1 MATTTPTP
9 TTAATA
15 AAASAATSQHDLDGF
30 TQGLYRAAHAV
41 TQISNRLPLEDDF
54 AFHKAT
60 TSGFNASMSA
70 VALHAVTLLQQIVN
84 SDPSAQPLDALGS
97 VDDVDEFMSKLPLV
111 IDANETRLEA
121 VVRRRCS
128 NSAREHVHS
137 RAHLPSFDLH
147 RSRSTQQ
154 EQLED
159 EISGAKNTQPPA
171 VVISST
177 SVRPS
182 RGDKVCQASALSLS
196 LALSRL
202 WY

>member
-1 MATTTPTP
+1 MATTTPT
-9 TTAATA
+9 TTAATAA

-137 RAHLPSFDLH
+137 RTHPAHSPPIVRSPSIALDTTGTARGRDL
-147 RSRSTQQ
+147 RCQ
-154 EQLED
+154 EHATTRRRHLID
-159 EISGAKNTQPPA
+159 
-171 VVISST
+171 ISS
-177 SVRPS
+177 SIAR
-182 RGDKVCQASALSLS
+182 
-196 LALSRL
+196 
-202 WY
+202 